1 MDHREIGLQGS
12 TVNVILV
19 NITKM
24 TADLLQLAFAS
35 QAVVNLSTTAATVA
49 ELKSVL
55 RKSSPDIALIGSE
68 GSRSP
73 SSALPFLEQVSL
85 ESPLVRSIVISEDM
99 GQEDVVAIFRAGA
112 RGLLCKSE
120 TNVSVLMKCIVCVS
134 AGQVW
139 ANSRQLEL
147 LLRSLSEPRALK
159 VTNVKG
165 QDLLS
170 QREEQVLGFLAH
182 GLSNREL
189 AKALKLSEHT
199 VKNHLFRIFDK
210 LGVSNRMEAVLF
222 ALNHRRQ
229 EVRPDHETSSPS
241 SVTGAA

>member
-1 MDHREIGLQGS
+1 MGHGGNGLPS
-12 TVNVILV
+12 SAVNVILV

-24 TADLLQLAFAS
+24 TADLLHLAFAN
-35 QAVVNLSTTAATVA
+35 QEVVHLEASTTTVP

-55 RKSSPDIALIGSE
+55 RERSPDIALVGSD

-73 SSALPFLEQVSL
+73 SSALPFLEQISL
-85 ESPLVRSIVISEDM
+85 ESPLVRAIVISEDM
-99 GQEDVVAIFRAGA
+99 SQEDVVAIFRAGA

-120 TNVSVLMKCIVCVS
+120 TSVSVLMKCILCVS

-147 LLRSLSEPRALK
+147 LLRSLSEPRTLN

-170 QREEQVLGFLAH
+170 QREEQVLAFLAH

-229 EVRPDHETSSPS
+229 EARPDQGTSTPGSA
-241 SVTGAA
+241 TGAA